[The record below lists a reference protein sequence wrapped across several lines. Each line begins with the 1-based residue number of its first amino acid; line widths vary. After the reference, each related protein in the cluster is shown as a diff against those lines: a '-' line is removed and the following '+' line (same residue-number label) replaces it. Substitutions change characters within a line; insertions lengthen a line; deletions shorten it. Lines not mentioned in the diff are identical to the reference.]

1 MKNIK
6 KDYMKLRITIVG
18 FFFAACLISIIA
30 KAGYLQI
37 YQSVWLATK
46 AAHQY
51 ERPIKETGKRGTIYD
66 VNLREIAVSI
76 DITSIAAYTSKIED
90 KDFAANM
97 LAKSLNMR
105 ASIIKSTLSSGKP
118 FVWIK
123 RKATPKE
130 VYAVKSLD
138 IEGICFLSEHSRVY
152 PQKTLA
158 AQTVGFTGV
167 DGNGLEGLEFYYDN
181 QLKGSDDNFIVLKDA
196 LGQGFNAE
204 KSSGDNNNGND
215 LVLTI
220 DQAVQYLTEKAL
232 QEAVVDS
239 SATSGIAMVMVP
251 KTGAILAMA
260 HYPLI
265 NPNSYKQYDKQFW
278 RNRAITDP
286 FEPGS
291 TMKMFTASAAV
302 EHGDCK
308 PDTVFFC
315 ENGQYAVGKH
325 TIHDTHPY
333 GWLTLT
339 EIVKFS
345 SNIGAYKIVKKIG
358 PEALYKTLKNF
369 GFGEKTGINCPGETS
384 GFLASYKNWRNID
397 VGTISFGQGI
407 SASPLQ
413 LISATS
419 AIANNGLLMKP
430 FLVQTILD
438 QKGQT
443 IKSFGPTPVRQAVS
457 PKTADT
463 IKKILTSVT
472 TKEGTGFNAIL
483 DGYTVCGKT
492 GTAQKV
498 DKTGRYARGKYI
510 SSFIGFT
517 PVENPE
523 IAILVII
530 DEPTKS
536 HYGGIVA
543 APAFKKIA
551 QETLTYLN
559 VPPNIKEPDRIT
571 VSRESR
577 VLS

>member
-1 MKNIK
+1 MNNVKKN
-6 KDYMKLRITIVG
+6 YTKLRINIVG
-18 FFFAACLISIIA
+18 VFFAVCLLSIVT

-37 YQSVWLATK
+37 CQSSWLAKK
-46 AAHQY
+46 ASNQY
-51 ERPIKETGKRGTIYD
+51 ERPFKETGKRGTIYD
-66 VNLREIAVSI
+66 ANLREIAVSI
-76 DITSIAAYTSKIED
+76 EIASIAAYPSKIAD
-90 KDFAANM
+90 KTLAADKI
-97 LAKSLNMR
+97 AKSLNMDAR
-105 ASIIKSTLSSGKP
+105 LIKRTLFSGKP

-158 AQTVGFTGV
+158 AQTVGFTGI

-181 QLKGSDDNFIVLKDA
+181 QLKGLDGNFIVLKDA

-204 KSSGDNNNGND
+204 KNFDYNYSGNN
-215 LVLTI
+215 LLLTI

-232 QEAVVDS
+232 QEAVVDN
-239 SATSGIAMVMVP
+239 SAKSGIALVMVP
-251 KTGAILAMA
+251 KTGAILSMA
-260 HYPLI
+260 HYPSL
-265 NPNSYKQYDKQFW
+265 NPNSYKKFDKQLW

-291 TMKMFTASAAV
+291 VMKIFTASAAI
-302 EHGDCK
+302 EQGDCS
-308 PDTVFFC
+308 PNTSFYC
-315 ENGQYAVGKH
+315 ENGQYRIGNH

-339 EIVKFS
+339 DIVKYS

-358 PEALYKTLKNF
+358 PETLYKTLKNF

-384 GFLASYKNWRNID
+384 GFIASYKNWRNID

-413 LISATS
+413 LISAIS

-430 FLVQTILD
+430 YMVQAISD
-438 QKGQT
+438 QKGQA
-443 IKSFGPTPVRQAVS
+443 IKRFGPTPVRQAIS
-457 PKTADT
+457 PEAADAV
-463 IKKILTSVT
+463 KKILTAVIS
-472 TKEGTGFNAIL
+472 KEGTGFNAML
-483 DGYTVCGKT
+483 DGYTACGKT

-510 SSFIGFT
+510 SSFIGFA
-517 PVENPE
+517 PVEDPAV
-523 IAILVII
+523 AILVIL
-530 DEPTKS
+530 DEPTKN

-551 QETLTYLN
+551 QETMTYLN
-559 VPPNIKEPDRIT
+559 VPPNNRESDRIT

-577 VLS
+577 LLG